1 MKNKQYLS
9 IKQTKRLQMAGIDLS
24 GVGALWLKLDGEQ
37 SQVVGK
43 EFAEFF
49 FLKET
54 LEENTVAP
62 ALSLS
67 DLLEI
72 VLPASIKTT
81 NNLLYLLTLQEAMTK
96 DGRRFR
102 AGYSLNTISAY
113 EEDIPVHIHA
123 TGEHDNAID
132 AAYELIMSLLAEDKY
147 FFNLLPHE

>member
-1 MKNKQYLS
+1 MKNRQYLT
-9 IKQTKRLQMAGIDLS
+9 IKQTKRLQTAGIDLS
-24 GVGALWLKLDGEQ
+24 GASALWLKLNGEQ
-37 SQVVGK
+37 TQVVSK
-43 EFAEFF
+43 AFAEFF

-54 LEENTVAP
+54 IEENTVAP

-72 VLPASIKTT
+72 VLPAGIRTS

-102 AGYSLNTISAY
+102 AGYALNTVSAY
-113 EEDIPVHIHA
+113 EEGIPVHLHT
-123 TGEHDNAID
+123 TGEHDNALD